1 MASANSLADVIDVF
15 GRPVICAER
24 KKLSA
29 MGRCQH
35 AHIVSTIKRNVFS
48 LRLKRSAIL
57 LKGKWFTS
65 TGGSLDADRFA
76 VQNISRD
83 WRIASVEWSLY

>member
-1 MASANSLADVIDVF
+1 MASANSLADGIDIF

-24 KKLSA
+24 RKLSA

-35 AHIVSTIKRNVFS
+35 VHTVSTIRRNVFL

-57 LKGKWFTS
+57 LKGKRFTS
-65 TGGSLDADRFA
+65 TGGSRDVDQIA

-83 WRIASVEWSLY
+83 WRIVLVEWSLY